1 MMDTDKGLFIVNKK
15 AKELRDILQFYKN
28 NGKLKEFRILLGML
42 CGPGAEER
50 LQETIITI
58 RKRKKNLYALKYTF
72 LKKFGKPVDASF
84 KVNSYGF
91 IETYLICE
99 YMGHRYHM
107 PATIDQIQKAGVEIP
122 DHCEENSSLVPAL
135 IDTIS
140 EQALQEAIDTL
151 WEAIGDEPL
160 QEPPFNAIPANS
172 SALSSLGVTGGVG
185 MKADRVL
192 IIRDLGK
199 YRRYLASKKNC

>member
-1 MMDTDKGLFIVNKK
+1 MNTEKALFTVNKK
-15 AKELRDILQFYKN
+15 AKEIRDILQFYKDKGN
-28 NGKLKEFRILLGML
+28 LKEFRILLGML

-50 LQETIITI
+50 LQETITAL
-58 RKRKKNLYALKYTF
+58 KRKKKYLYALKFTF

-84 KVNSYGF
+84 KADAYGF
-91 IETYLICE
+91 VETYLLYE
-99 YMGHRYHM
+99 YMSHRYHM
-107 PATIDQIQKAGVEIP
+107 PATIDQIQRAGVEIP
-122 DHCEENSSLVPAL
+122 DHCEENMSLIPAL
-135 IDTIS
+135 EEPIS
-140 EQALQEAIDTL
+140 EQDLQEAIDTL